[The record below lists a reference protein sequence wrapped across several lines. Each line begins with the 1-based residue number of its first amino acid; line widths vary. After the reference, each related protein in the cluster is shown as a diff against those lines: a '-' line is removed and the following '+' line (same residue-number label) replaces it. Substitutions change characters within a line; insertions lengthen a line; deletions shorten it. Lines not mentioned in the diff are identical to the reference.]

1 MCVDIAII
9 LVRCVCSIACVHGT
23 SLRLGQYLR
32 LIVEFGFSFSLQ
44 VYTFTESSDVCQIK
58 WSPLRQAW
66 LGVLTTDSSA
76 VKLYDTFPMYLQT
89 LDESEQFSFERFVFP
104 SGRPYCPL
112 LAFSWHPSLP
122 NCLLTLDRDGCIDIA
137 ELIERPAVA
146 WSPEQA
152 LLWSHSG
159 QWTACDPWSLKSSR
173 SVQYFGL
180 TQPINSTTAVGE
192 HHHGPSEQPV
202 ADDLADPTQAAS
214 IRRRSSV
221 VVDLQQHL
229 ANDIGTVMR
238 RRAELGYGMGL
249 DPEVYINVLGETTSL
264 GTMWRWIKCILLP
277 RMYQSI
283 AKLF

>member
-1 MCVDIAII
+1 MI
-9 LVRCVCSIACVHGT
+9 
-23 SLRLGQYLR
+23 Q
-32 LIVEFGFSFSLQ
+32 
-44 VYTFTESSDVCQIK
+44 
-58 WSPLRQAW
+58 
-66 LGVLTTDSSA
+66 
-76 VKLYDTFPMYLQT
+76 
-89 LDESEQFSFERFVFP
+89 
-104 SGRPYCPL
+104 
-112 LAFSWHPSLP
+112 
-122 NCLLTLDRDGCIDIA
+122 
-137 ELIERPAVA
+137 A

-238 RRAELGYGMGL
+238 RRAELGYGMGVCL
-249 DPEVYINVLGETTSL
+249 PKLHCTSL
-264 GTMWRWIKCILLP
+264 LLRAIITHLVSGLLTIRDFFSPNPLSYDGKIALNIPTVHCWNVTERMVAQSLFERWANYGI
-277 RMYQSI
+277 
-283 AKLF
+283 F